1 MISCYTIESFVE
13 EVQLSYTPRP
23 TMTLL
28 KRSWNFHEWLEGA
41 FSKHHSSI
49 SLPRQFI
56 FSKDISAGSTM
67 DGVQATVR
75 CSEWSNSLLGEPMFP
90 LQRLPLEKPKWNANR
105 SVFSKWETRAI
116 RTTTE
121 KSEEIFLK
129 AEAQIFAKN
138 GGIHDITFDFQ
149 RDSWTR
155 LLKKIRKWEKLQASK
170 YVEGWWPVSLQDVTT
185 WVSTLKPLPL
195 TPIGEF

>member
-1 MISCYTIESFVE
+1 MFESFSLALFTFCRHSHGGPDPVFSRISARLSMISCYTIESFVE

-56 FSKDISAGSTM
+56 FSKDISVGSTM
-67 DGVQATVR
+67 DGVQAMVR

-90 LQRLPLEKPKWNANR
+90 LQRIPLKKPKCNANR
-105 SVFSKWETRAI
+105 SVFSKWETIAI
-116 RTTTE
+116 RTTIE
-121 KSEEIFLK
+121 KSEEVFLK
-129 AEAQIFAKN
+129 S
-138 GGIHDITFDFQ
+138 GGPD
-149 RDSWTR
+149 
-155 LLKKIRKWEKLQASK
+155 LC
-170 YVEGWWPVSLQDVTT
+170 
-185 WVSTLKPLPL
+185 
-195 TPIGEF
+195 